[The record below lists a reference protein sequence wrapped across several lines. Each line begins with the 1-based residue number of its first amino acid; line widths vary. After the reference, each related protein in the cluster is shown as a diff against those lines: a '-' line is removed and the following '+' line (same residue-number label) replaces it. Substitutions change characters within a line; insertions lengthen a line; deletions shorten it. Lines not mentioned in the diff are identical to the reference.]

1 MSLGAQIRA
10 GSAFIELKSK
20 DSGFTRGLRKA
31 ERRLK
36 AFGKTMGGIGRKIG
50 LMAAVFAP
58 VAIAAI
64 KFASDA
70 EESASRFK
78 AVFGSLADDSAK
90 WADELARRV
99 GRAKVEVI
107 DSLSSMQSF
116 FVGLGLDNGQ
126 AQKMSQQLTELS
138 IDFAS
143 FNNITDDDA
152 MGRFISALSGS
163 SEVLARFGINTKA
176 AALQQELLTMGITKS
191 WSAVTEQEKAMARY
205 SIILR
210 TMTDQGALGD
220 ATRTAGSFANQM
232 KRLRANLINAA
243 TAIGKSIMPPLAKL
257 LKIINPILT
266 AFAEWA
272 DANKKAVA
280 TAAAVVTAVGAL
292 AVGIIGIGLAFGFAG
307 FAISGF
313 LAVMAALGTIAG
325 VVGGAIAFL
334 ISPLGLLIGIG
345 AILGM
350 TLLNLLVDFKAVA
363 DYARGTFSR
372 VLASTLEVFDGIKN
386 AIMKGDIALAF
397 KIMTKS
403 IELVWVGM
411 LGTLKTK
418 WFGFTSWLLKQFGVF
433 QIGLGFTSEG
443 LDTIANAAGN
453 EKGEAAKIK
462 RELADIKKQLDRL
475 IDEASKPPA
484 PATPGGDGGPGL
496 NPALDGF
503 GGNTG
508 GERSVRG
515 TFNNFGLGGLVTPV
529 EKSIEENTKRT
540 AQAVER
546 IEENTRAGGAVF
558 A

>member
-1 MSLGAQIRA
+1 MSMGAQIRA
-10 GSAFIELKSK
+10 GSAFVELKSK

-36 AFGKTMGGIGRKIG
+36 AFGKAMTGIGRKVG

-70 EESASRFK
+70 EESASRFR

-90 WADELARRV
+90 WADDLARRV

-116 FVGLGLDNGQ
+116 FVGLGLDGRQ

-232 KRLRANLINAA
+232 KRLRAGIVNAA
-243 TAIGKSIMPPLAKL
+243 TAIGKSIMPPLARL
-257 LKIINPILT
+257 LKIINPIL
-266 AFAEWA
+266 ASFAEWA
-272 DANKKAVA
+272 DANKKTVA
-280 TAAAVVTAVGAL
+280 TAAAVITAVGAL
-292 AVGIIGIGLAFGFAG
+292 AAGIILVGLGFGLAG

-313 LAVMAALGTIAG
+313 LAVMAALGTIVG
-325 VVGGAIAFL
+325 IVGGALAFM
-334 ISPLGLLIGIG
+334 ISPIGLLIASG
-345 AILGM
+345 AILGL
-350 TLLNLLVDFKAVA
+350 TLLNLLLDFQAVA
-363 DYARGTFSR
+363 EYARGTFSR
-372 VLASTLEVFDGIKN
+372 VLSSTLEVFDGIKN
-386 AIMKGDIALAF
+386 AIMKGDISLAF
-397 KIMTKS
+397 QIMTKS

-411 LGTLKTK
+411 LGTLKSK
-418 WFGFTSWLLKQFGVF
+418 WFGFTTWLLKQFGVF

-453 EKGEAAKIK
+453 EKAESAKIK
-462 RELADIKKQLDRL
+462 SELAEIKKQLDKL
-475 IDEASKPPA
+475 INEASKPAVVIDPSN
-484 PATPGGDGGPGL
+484 GGGPSL
-496 NPALDGF
+496 NPGLSGF
-503 GGNTG
+503 GGNAG

-546 IEENTRAGGAVF
+546 IEENTRAGGSVF